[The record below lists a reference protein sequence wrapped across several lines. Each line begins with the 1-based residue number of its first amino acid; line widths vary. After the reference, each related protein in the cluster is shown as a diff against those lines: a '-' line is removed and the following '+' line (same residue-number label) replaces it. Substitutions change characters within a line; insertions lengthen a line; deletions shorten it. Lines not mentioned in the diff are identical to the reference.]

1 MTIPSTSA
9 FMSPSDDEA
18 PTEAYDA
25 RDDCCRSTAGGGGGV
40 SGSVGDRGRLVV
52 VVMGNGL
59 GAMLGAACWC
69 WLGLLPV
76 D

>member
-1 MTIPSTSA
+1 MAIPSTSA
-9 FMSPSDDEA
+9 SMSPSDDEA

-25 RDDCCRSTAGGGGGV
+25 RDCCRSTAGGGGGV

-52 VVMGNGL
+52 VVVVGNGL